1 MFEPLPGVTH
11 GVEAAW
17 LPLITTVPLSG
28 APCSADGA
36 WLPLTTAIPV
46 SGVVCSADDAWLPL
60 ITAGTLSGA
69 VRRADGVCLPRTTA
83 ESMFGEAGPAGTA
96 WAPLSAAVLLA
107 GGGCGGGASVTLS
120 AAMLLTG
127 ADRSAD
133 CSSVPLPNGM
143 CELAATGALIGAV
156 DESASSHAHKAAVQM
171 PTVANRLAAMPTLRN
186 LTDRLGVPR
195 CFRSATC
202 GFAATASVLIT

>member
-28 APCSADGA
+28 APGS
-36 WLPLTTAIPV
+36 
-46 SGVVCSADDAWLPL
+46 
-60 ITAGTLSGA
+60 
-69 VRRADGVCLPRTTA
+69 
-83 ESMFGEAGPAGTA
+83 
-96 WAPLSAAVLLA
+96 
-107 GGGCGGGASVTLS
+107 
-120 AAMLLTG
+120 
-127 ADRSAD
+127 
-133 CSSVPLPNGM
+133 
-143 CELAATGALIGAV
+143 ATGALIGAV
-156 DESASSHAHKAAVQM
+156 DESASRHAHKAAVQM